1 MILRAPYP
9 DVGGTPTP
17 TPTPGTAWTPEANG
31 INLLSVTDPQ
41 AASTL
46 SYDATTKRV
55 AAYNSKVGTAVY
67 SQGNDNARMVYS
79 ATGINGYPALVA
91 STFAFMVASQI
102 MAGPAPRFAAGVAI
116 VADTTRASSIFS
128 GGGANFQ
135 FRGSSG
141 GVLTLNSQSAQAIL
155 DTPNGA
161 ITAGQPFI
169 YLAYVSG
176 TDAAIRVNGV
186 LAASRTTSISLNGT
200 PQSVV
205 LSASGENGLGAWG
218 GETYGSTIPS
228 LADQQ
233 RYEGYY
239 AHRTGLQGLLPANHP
254 YKTAPPTVSA

>member
-1 MILRAPYP
+1 MLRLPYP

-41 AASTL
+41 ATSTITYDSGTMKVSAYAS
-46 SYDATTKRV
+46 KIG
-55 AAYNSKVGTAVY
+55 NAVFAQSGNAMMTY
-67 SQGNDNARMVYS
+67 SP
-79 ATGINGYPALVA
+79 TGINGYPALTA
-91 STFAFMVASQI
+91 SAFAFMVASQI
-102 MAGPAPRFAAGVAI
+102 NAGPAPRFAAGVAI
-116 VADTTRASSIFS
+116 VADTTRSSSIWS

-155 DTPNGA
+155 DTPNNA

-186 LAASRTTSISLNGT
+186 LAASKATTISLNGT

-254 YKTAPPTVSA
+254 YKTAPPTV